1 WARVSRPISVSYG
14 SGLFGPCFLFARGI
28 AASSGAIGLPA
39 CGRAGKGGRE
49 RRPAITARR
58 APAEFTMGDSPAAPP
73 PLSPPD
79 PPPNFRSDDAW
90 LAAERARGGM
100 IIGRQT

>member
-1 WARVSRPISVSYG
+1 MSRPISVSYG

-49 RRPAITARR
+49 RRPAITASR
-58 APAEFTMGDSPAAPP
+58 AQADFTMRDSPAAHRAF
-73 PLSPPD
+73 SRMD
-79 PPPNFRSDDAW
+79 RPPNFRSDDAW
-90 LAAERARGGM
+90 LAQLNGLAA
-100 IIGRQT
+100 GR